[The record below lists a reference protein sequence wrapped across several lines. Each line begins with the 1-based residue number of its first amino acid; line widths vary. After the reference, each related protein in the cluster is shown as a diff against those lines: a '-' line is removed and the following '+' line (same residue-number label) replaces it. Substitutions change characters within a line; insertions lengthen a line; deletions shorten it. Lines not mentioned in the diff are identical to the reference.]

1 MPYAWTPTL
10 SDEAAQLTRTSR
22 PWMSGRFV
30 VRTLPG
36 TVGAVVSITTLTVM
50 IGERVE
56 RLPAAST
63 ASTRY
68 SKLPPVTL
76 VSTYDVVVT
85 FVRLFGMRAKAA
97 VEPAARR

>member
-36 TVGAVVSITTLTVM
+36 TVGAWLSITTLTVM
-50 IGERVE
+50 IGVRVE

-68 SKLPPVTL
+68 SKLPPVTGS
-76 VSTYDVVVT
+76 VYEVVVT
-85 FVRLFGMRAKAA
+85 EAIRVNAA
-97 VEPAARR
+97 VEPALRRYTP